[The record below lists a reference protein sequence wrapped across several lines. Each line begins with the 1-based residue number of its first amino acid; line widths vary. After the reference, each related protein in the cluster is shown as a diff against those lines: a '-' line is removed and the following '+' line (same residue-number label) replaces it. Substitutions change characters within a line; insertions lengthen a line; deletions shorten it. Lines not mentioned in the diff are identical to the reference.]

1 VRKVAATTRHDFV
14 AERRTDEIGST
25 VTPVLINPYC
35 RGLAL
40 KDPGYEKIPRH
51 WSADPRWRK
60 SVNTGWKLDG
70 SVGLSSEVVMA
81 VRLLV
86 NGCLLGWLAVGPAIA
101 ADRALSVT
109 IYADDQALVQDRRD
123 IEVKGGRQRI
133 EFQDVSAQI
142 RPETVSLTADDIS
155 IVEQNFDF
163 DLLTPSKMMEKAV
176 GHEVT
181 IVRVNPATGA
191 ETREQAEVLATN
203 AGVVLKIGQHIEVLR
218 DDGLPVRVIFDK
230 VPDNLRARP
239 TLSVTVI
246 GAHAGTRPA
255 TLSYLTPGLGWK
267 ADYVALYNE
276 GDSKIDVQGWVTL
289 TNSSGVTYDNA
300 QTLLVAGSPA
310 AADGGGRQPNYYY
323 RQPGPR
329 PTLQQAGTESG
340 SRERLGD
347 FYLYP
352 LAERTTIANLQTKQ
366 VSFLD
371 VQGVPA
377 EHGYE
382 YRNRWLGTAD
392 QPQSAKS
399 IYSFSTSAHA
409 GLGDQLPAGILRFY
423 MRDKRGDPQFIGES
437 SIDHTP
443 MGSTL
448 SLATG
453 DAFDVKV
460 RAVVEKRTR
469 LNTNNSGANNLF
481 ANHWQ
486 SDMRYELSNALPR
499 PVTVKLVQ
507 EGLWGDSRIITESI
521 KSTRRSADAAEWSVT
536 VPANGNASVTASFD
550 TRY

>member
-1 VRKVAATTRHDFV
+1 MRSLLLIAGSLSWLPMSSAALA
-14 AERRTDEIGST
+14 AERT
-25 VTPVLINPYC
+25 
-35 RGLAL
+35 
-40 KDPGYEKIPRH
+40 
-51 WSADPRWRK
+51 
-60 SVNTGWKLDG
+60 
-70 SVGLSSEVVMA
+70 
-81 VRLLV
+81 
-86 NGCLLGWLAVGPAIA
+86 
-101 ADRALSVT
+101 LSVT
-109 IYADDQALVQDRRD
+109 IYTSDLALVQDRRD
-123 IEVKGGRQRI
+123 IEVKAGRQRI

-142 RPETVSLTADDIS
+142 RPETVSLTAGDIG

-163 DLLTPSKMMEKAV
+163 DLLTPAKLMEKAV

-203 AGVVLKIGQHIEVLR
+203 GGVVLKIGQRIEVLR

-246 GAHAGTRPA
+246 GGHAGTRPA

-276 GDSKIDVQGWVTL
+276 GDGKIDVQGWVTL
-289 TNSSGVTYDNA
+289 TNSSGVTYENA

-310 AADGGGRQPNYYY
+310 QADAGGRQPNYY
-323 RQPGPR
+323 RPQPPR
-329 PTLQQAGTESG
+329 PTLQEAGTESG

-347 FYLYP
+347 YYLYP
-352 LAERTTIANLQTKQ
+352 LAERTTIANMQTKQ

-371 VQGVPA
+371 VHDVPA

-382 YRNRWLGTAD
+382 FRNHWLGSAET
-392 QPQSAKS
+392 PQSAKS

-423 MRDKRGDPQFIGES
+423 LRDKRGDPQFIGES
-437 SIDHTP
+437 RIDHTP

-460 RAVVEKRTR
+460 HAVVDKRTR
-469 LNTNNSGANNLF
+469 VSTF
-481 ANHWQ
+481 DWQ
-486 SDMRYELSNALPR
+486 SEMRYELSNALPR
-499 PVTVKLVQ
+499 PVTVKLLQ
-507 EGLWGDSRIITESI
+507 EGLWGDSRITAESL
-521 KSTRRSADAAEWSVT
+521 KSTRRSADAAEWAVT
-536 VPANGNASVTASFD
+536 VPANGKASLTATFE

>member
-1 VRKVAATTRHDFV
+1 MAARFV
-14 AERRTDEIGST
+14 VIGCM
-25 VTPVLINPYC
+25 L
-35 RGLAL
+35 G
-40 KDPGYEKIPRH
+40 
-51 WSADPRWRK
+51 
-60 SVNTGWKLDG
+60 
-70 SVGLSSEVVMA
+70 
-81 VRLLV
+81 
-86 NGCLLGWLAVGPAIA
+86 LLGQTPAIA
-101 ADRALSVT
+101 ADRSLSVT
-109 IYADDQALVQDRRD
+109 IYTDDLALVQDRRD
-123 IEVKGGRQRI
+123 IDVKGGRQRL
-133 EFQDVSAQI
+133 EFENVSAQI
-142 RPETVSLTADDIS
+142 RPETVSLTADDIG

-203 AGVVLKIGQHIEVLR
+203 SGVVLKIGQHIEVLR

-246 GAHAGTRPA
+246 GGRAGTRPA

-267 ADYVALYNE
+267 ADYVALYHE
-276 GDSKIDVQGWVTL
+276 SDGKIDVQGWVTL
-289 TNSSGVTYDNA
+289 TNSSGVSYDNA

-310 AADGGGRQPNYYY
+310 SADGGRRQPNYYY
-323 RQPGPR
+323 RPPSR
-329 PTLQQAGTESG
+329 PTLQQPGTESG
-340 SRERLGD
+340 DRERLGD

-352 LAERTTIANLQTKQ
+352 LPDRTTIANLQTKQ

-371 VQGVPA
+371 VHGVPA

-382 YRNRWLGTAD
+382 FRNRWLGTAET
-392 QPQSAKS
+392 PQSAKS

-423 MRDKRGDPQFIGES
+423 LRDKRGDPQFIGES
-437 SIDHTP
+437 RIDHTP

-448 SLATG
+448 ALATG

-460 RAVVEKRTR
+460 RATVEKRTR
-469 LNTNNSGANNLF
+469 LGASE
-481 ANHWQ
+481 WQ
-486 SDMRYELSNALPR
+486 SDMRYDVSNALPQ
-499 PVTVKLVQ
+499 PVTVKVIQ
-507 EGLWGDSRIITESI
+507 EGLWGDSRIMSESL
-521 KSTRRSADAAEWSVT
+521 KSTRRSADAAEWAVT
-536 VPANGNASVTASFD
+536 VPANGNASLTASFE